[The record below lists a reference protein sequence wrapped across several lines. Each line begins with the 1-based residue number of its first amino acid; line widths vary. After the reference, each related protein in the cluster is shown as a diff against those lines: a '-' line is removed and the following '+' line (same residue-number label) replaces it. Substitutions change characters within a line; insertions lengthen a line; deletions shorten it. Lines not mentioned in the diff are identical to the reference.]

1 MAAFI
6 PLLID
11 LSGRRVVIF
20 GGGPVGERKARYFL
34 PAEVVVVSR
43 DFTPGLEAMGNEGSV
58 RIERKDIKKE
68 GLASLME
75 GAFLVVSATG
85 DSALDDNI
93 KQIAGQSNILV
104 NSATGS
110 SSVIVPSIIKKGQ
123 VMIAISTGGSSPAL
137 SKYLRLKLES
147 SIGGD
152 LDQMAALQE
161 RARKRLKET
170 VKDQK
175 RREKIL
181 WEILEDPAVW
191 EALDESPGA
200 AYEAALRHMDAGK

>member
-200 AYEAALRHMDAGK
+200 AYEAALRHMDA

>member
-1 MAAFI
+1 
-6 PLLID
+6 
-11 LSGRRVVIF
+11 
-20 GGGPVGERKARYFL
+20 
-34 PAEVVVVSR
+34 
-43 DFTPGLEAMGNEGSV
+43 
-58 RIERKDIKKE
+58 
-68 GLASLME
+68 
-75 GAFLVVSATG
+75 
-85 DSALDDNI
+85 
-93 KQIAGQSNILV
+93 
-104 NSATGS
+104 
-110 SSVIVPSIIKKGQ
+110 
-123 VMIAISTGGSSPAL
+123 MIAISTGGSSPAL

>member
-58 RIERKDIKKE
+58 RLERKDIKKE
-68 GLASLME
+68 GLASLIE

-200 AYEAALRHMDAGK
+200 AYEAALRHMDA

>member
-58 RIERKDIKKE
+58 RLERKDIKKE

-200 AYEAALRHMDAGK
+200 AYEAALRHMDA

>member
-58 RIERKDIKKE
+58 RLERKDIKKE